1 MPTQPAP
8 LPVTAPVPA
17 AASGPEA
24 NGQATAAIRAV
35 GARATPA
42 RIQVLALLRQ
52 TPDALTH
59 LEVERRLGPLA
70 GDRVTLYRTL
80 DWLVSAGLA
89 HKTTDAARVFR
100 YAATGPAAPHG
111 AHAHFHCADCGK
123 VFCLESTAPP
133 PPVLPAGFQLQRVA
147 VDIHGQCPGCAAPEA
162 PQPSAKAAP

>member
-1 MPTQPAP
+1 MPTQPATR
-8 LPVTAPVPA
+8 PVTAPVPA
-17 AASGPEA
+17 TASSLEA
-24 NGQATAAIRAV
+24 NGQATAAIRAA

-123 VFCLESTAPP
+123 VFCLEAAALPP
-133 PPVLPAGFQLQRVA
+133 PALPAGFQLQRVA
-147 VDIHGQCPGCAAPEA
+147 VDVHGQCPGCAE
-162 PQPSAKAAP
+162 PQPSAEAAP

>member
-1 MPTQPAP
+1 MPKQPAA
-8 LPVTAPVPA
+8 LPITAPITAPGPD
-17 AASGPEA
+17 ASG
-24 NGQATAAIRAV
+24 QAVAAIRSA

-52 TPDALTH
+52 TPGALTH

-100 YAATGPAAPHG
+100 YAATGSAVTHG
-111 AHAHFHCADCGK
+111 AHAHFHCADCGQ
-123 VFCLESTAPP
+123 VFCLETAAPP
-133 PPVLPAGFQLQRVA
+133 PPALPAGFQLQRVA
-147 VDIHGQCPGCAAPEA
+147 IDVHGQCPGCAES
-162 PQPSAKAAP
+162 QPSAEARP